1 MWNIDINS
9 IRKKGLKSSLFISRY
24 CNLGT
29 VDIKEINNY
38 ISPSCD
44 VWLNAFLKAKYVVCD
59 SFHGMVFSIIFNK
72 PFIVLKNRNRGMT
85 RFLSL
90 LNRLNLQDRLIEE
103 TSEDYINI
111 IDTPID
117 WKKVNELITQM
128 REVSINYLK
137 KALDV

>member
-1 MWNIDINS
+1 M
-9 IRKKGLKSSLFISRY
+9 
-24 CNLGT
+24 
-29 VDIKEINNY
+29 
-38 ISPSCD
+38 
-44 VWLNAFLKAKYVVCD
+44 VCD

-103 TSEDYINI
+103 TSEDYINL

-128 REVSINYLK
+128 KKESIDYLK
-137 KALDV
+137 KSLDIMI